1 MKRPAFQFYPADWRN
16 NAKLRR
22 CSWAARGVW
31 IEVMGLLHD
40 SDCYGIL
47 RWNLKEIAL
56 AIGCPLSLLKEL
68 VSKGVLKGCDKGL
81 CEPMIYTPRSGRKD
95 GKPVTLIGE
104 EQGPIWFSSR
114 MVRDEYVR
122 NVRGQATR
130 FASEDETSKPAPFPP
145 FGEALDETSKPAPN
159 DALTRCQSDGS
170 TSSSSSSYIPTNR
183 SLSQDLKVL
192 GPVDNFE
199 RRHEKPPARH
209 VAIAVLLRGMG
220 VKTVTSVH
228 PQAVE
233 WGNDERVTDEI
244 LRAAVEKATLYKPL
258 ESITPAYLKPIVE
271 EFLNPEK
278 QSVGG
283 IHAARQRAS
292 DQLTGRARTA
302 ADEARTID
310 SDARFTG

>member
-31 IEVMGLLHD
+31 IEIMGLLHD
-40 SDCYGIL
+40 SDSYGIL

-56 AIGCPLSLLKEL
+56 AIGCPISLVKEL
-68 VSKGVLKGCDKGL
+68 VSKDVLKGCDKGL
-81 CEPMIYTPRSGRKD
+81 CEPLIYTPRSGRKD

-130 FASEDETSKPAPFPP
+130 YTSEDAASKPAPIPP
-145 FGEALDETSKPAPN
+145 FGEASDAASKPAPN
-159 DALTRCQSDGS
+159 ESPTRCQSDGS
-170 TSSSSSSYIPTNR
+170 SSSSSSSYIPTNR
-183 SLSQDLKVL
+183 SLSQDLEVG
-192 GPVDNFE
+192 GPVDKFE
-199 RRHEKPPARH
+199 RRH
-209 VAIAVLLRGMG
+209 VAIAVFLRRMG
-220 VKTVTSVH
+220 IKTVTASH

-233 WGNDERVTDEI
+233 WANDGRVTDEM

-258 ESITPAYLKPIVE
+258 ESITPAYLKPIVDD
-271 EFLNPEK
+271 FLNPK
-278 QSVGG
+278 KTNGDRN
-283 IHAARQRAS
+283 AARQRAS

-310 SDARFTG
+310 AEARVTG